1 MKDNLKQ
8 LVDKAKESGAKS
20 AAILQTSDIRFS
32 EEFRKACERNTCGK
46 YGTNW
51 MCPPGVGPFEEL
63 KAKALSY
70 CRGLVFQTV
79 YQLEDSFDFEGMEQA
94 AKKHEQVFRN
104 ILAAIR
110 SENGFQEVFGLN
122 AGDCKVCSKC
132 NYSDGEECRYPD
144 KAVASVE
151 SYGIDVNTLVSG
163 CGIPYNNGPNTVSYV
178 GLFLF

>member
-1 MKDNLKQ
+1 MQDSLDQ
-8 LVDKAKESGAKS
+8 LVEKAKEAGAGR
-20 AAILQTSDIRFS
+20 AAIVHTVDIRFS

-51 MCPPGVGPFEEL
+51 MCPPAVGPFEEL

-70 CRGLVFQTV
+70 SRGLVFQTV
-79 YQLEDSFDFEGMEQA
+79 YQLEDCFDFEGMEQGA
-94 AKKHEQVFRN
+94 REHEKVFRN
-104 ILAAIR
+104 ILASIR
-110 SENGFQEVFGLN
+110 SDSSLEEVFGLN
-122 AGDCKVCSKC
+122 AGECKVCGKC
-132 NYSDGEECRYPD
+132 TYLDGEECRYPD

-151 SYGIDVNTLVSG
+151 SYGIDVNALVSG